1 MSKKRLVVKDCNGHA
16 PFFLMVTPSGII
28 RTYAPHAGRWIMA
41 SIVRVSIIL
50 LTVAACRAFG
60 TPTIASGD
68 VLAPMTVE
76 EAKNQ
81 LLSWAASQPTMS
93 DALRSELLALWE
105 AESTTEEPDR
115 LLTLVVR
122 SFAAVDAE
130 AKALL
135 AACNST
141 PRETHLPNGRFLK
154 QPARDPFYTANLGLF
169 YGRFLV
175 EQRMFDEALE
185 QLNEVP
191 EQRVVDLAS
200 LFFFKAVAAQ
210 GALQAGPALEAID
223 RLLNHVERVPV
234 RYLVTAT
241 LMQADLQTREE
252 KSLGEIG
259 RLMSDSERRLDLGR
273 AGEKVQGVQERIVFE
288 LDEIIKKLEQ
298 QQGGGEGNASECK
311 DTPSTNPSDDSR
323 VKGSEAP
330 GEVDPKK
337 FSKDRQWG
345 NIPNKD
351 DQTRAKNNLNRN
363 FPSHYGRAID
373 QYFRKQ
379 SERAAKNTP

>member
-1 MSKKRLVVKDCNGHA
+1 
-16 PFFLMVTPSGII
+16 
-28 RTYAPHAGRWIMA
+28 
-41 SIVRVSIIL
+41 
-50 LTVAACRAFG
+50 
-60 TPTIASGD
+60 
-68 VLAPMTVE
+68 
-76 EAKNQ
+76 
-81 LLSWAASQPTMS
+81 MS

-273 AGEKVQGVQERIVFE
+273 AGEKVQGVQERIIFE

-298 QQGGGEGNASECK
+298 QQGGGGGMLRRVRTLRQPIRPTTAALREVKLPVRLIQKSFPRTVNGEI
-311 DTPSTNPSDDSR
+311 SR
-323 VKGSEAP
+323 
-330 GEVDPKK
+330 
-337 FSKDRQWG
+337 
-345 NIPNKD
+345 
-351 DQTRAKNNLNRN
+351 TRMIKR
-363 FPSHYGRAID
+363 GQKTI
-373 QYFRKQ
+373 
-379 SERAAKNTP
+379 